1 MSLADNI
8 ASYLEQNQPRIKL
21 AILFGSVSRGEQRFE
36 SDMDIAVAGD
46 NILSVTEKQ
55 ELIESLAS
63 ISSRA
68 IDLIDLKLYQEPL
81 LSKILTTGKLIYCT
95 DRRLYAELIKRMLF
109 DQADFM
115 PLRTA
120 ALKRRRQAWIKS

>member
-46 NILSVTEKQ
+46 NVLSITEKQ
-55 ELIESLAS
+55 ELIELIGNYRRGYLPLIVPVTLLNHFVRKYRQPYLSDQTYLNPHPL
-63 ISSRA
+63 
-68 IDLIDLKLYQEPL
+68 DLQ
-81 LSKILTTGKLIYCT
+81 
-95 DRRLYAELIKRMLF
+95 
-109 DQADFM
+109 
-115 PLRTA
+115 LRNHA
-120 ALKRRRQAWIKS
+120 